1 MATKPQV
8 APDGQPKRVSALHA
22 SLLGPA
28 NPPMPPGLRARRP
41 DPGELPEVGRL
52 IGMFNAQNQ
61 QHEDLWTR
69 VLHSVDAVLD
79 AIKDKREA
87 EALVNQIRLAHAAIQ
102 AENPDRRAPRNR
114 QLAIAGLTVIL
125 DGVACN
131 FAAQALG
138 NDQLQTAAWTGLFL
152 AVLAGGEIALD
163 HYKDRNRRVW
173 RAVATG
179 LAGFVGGLGVLRY
192 SYLITVGA
200 DSPLAALVGAALFTA
215 ATGVF
220 VAAGYWALRRAE
232 TSRAARARRQAL
244 RAEKAA
250 RICRERLARRR
261 RDRNRLVDAYVV
273 RLKACLLQGYPAT
286 QLTLIDAALREHLIG
301 KEPEE

>member
-1 MATKPQV
+1 V
-8 APDGQPKRVSALHA
+8 
-22 SLLGPA
+22 
-28 NPPMPPGLRARRP
+28 GL
-41 DPGELPEVGRL
+41 L
-52 IGMFNAQNQ
+52 IGTFNAQNR

-79 AIKDKREA
+79 AIKDKQEA
-87 EALVNQIRLAHAAIQ
+87 EALVSQMRLAYEAIQ

-114 QLAIAGLTVIL
+114 QLAIAGLTVML
-125 DGVACN
+125 DAVACN

-152 AVLAGGEIALD
+152 AVLAGGEVALD
-163 HYKDRNRRVW
+163 HYRDRNRRVW

-192 SYLITVGA
+192 SYLFTVGA

-220 VAAGYWALRRAE
+220 VAAGYLALRRAE

-244 RAEKAA
+244 RADKAA
-250 RICRERLARRR
+250 RAGRERLARRR

-273 RLKACLLQGYPAT
+273 RLKACLLQGYPAR
-286 QLTLIDAALREHLIG
+286 QLSLIEAALREHLIG
-301 KEPEE
+301 KESGE